1 VLLTAPKL
9 AIRCGEVKQT
19 LKRKY
24 LGLLSAGHFFTDVNQ
39 GALPAIL
46 PFLIAEHNLSYASAA
61 TLVLA
66 ANLVSS
72 VIQPLIGHLA
82 DKKPMPWLMPAG
94 VFCAGLGM
102 ATTGFIDSYWLLF
115 LAVAVSGI
123 GVAAFH
129 PEAAR
134 LANFVSGEKKGTGL
148 SIFGVGGNAGIAA
161 GPVFTTAALLLW
173 GLKGTLV
180 LLVPV
185 TLMAAFLTLALEP
198 LRQFHPAPAKKG
210 PAAGAAAAPDEW
222 GAFARLTVVIFGRS
236 TIFYGLTTFIPLYWI
251 NILHQSKAA
260 GGTALSIL
268 LFTGA
273 VGTLIGG
280 RLADKYGYRQVVRAG
295 FTALVPMM
303 FLFLAAGDVAVA
315 TLLLIP
321 LGFCLYIPF
330 SPTIVLG
337 QKYLPNRMGLASGVT
352 IGLAVSIGGV
362 TAPLL
367 GWIADGYG
375 LGATFAALAAV
386 PVIAALAA
394 FTLTQPGRAARPA
407 VSAGKP

>member
-1 VLLTAPKL
+1 
-9 AIRCGEVKQT
+9 VKQ
-19 LKRKY
+19 RY

-72 VIQPLIGHLA
+72 IIQPLIGHLA
-82 DKKPMPWLMPAG
+82 DRKSMPWLMPAG
-94 VFCAGLGM
+94 VLCAGLGL
-102 ATTGFIDSYWLLF
+102 AFTGFIDAYWLLF
-115 LAVAVSGI
+115 LSVTVSGI

-129 PEAAR
+129 PEAVR
-134 LANFVSGEKKGTGL
+134 LANFVSGEKKGTGI
-148 SIFGVGGNAGIAA
+148 SIFGVGGNAGIAV
-161 GPVFTTAALLLW
+161 GPIFTTAALLFW

-185 TLMAAFLTLALEP
+185 ALMAAFLALEIKS
-198 LRQFHPAPAKKG
+198 LQQFRPAQAKKDAGSGQAPAQ
-210 PAAGAAAAPDEW
+210 DEW
-222 GAFARLTVVIFGRS
+222 GAFSRLMVVIFGRS

-260 GGTALSIL
+260 GGTALSVL

-295 FTALVPMM
+295 FTALVPAML
-303 FLFLAAGDVAVA
+303 LFLAADSAAVA

-321 LGFCLYIPF
+321 VGLCLYIPF

-337 QKYLPNRMGLASGVT
+337 QKYLPNRLGFASGVT
-352 IGLAVSIGGV
+352 LGLAVSIGGLTTPV
-362 TAPLL
+362 L
-367 GWIADGYG
+367 GWLADRYG
-375 LGATFAALAAV
+375 LGLAFAVIAAV
-386 PVIAALAA
+386 PLVAALAA
-394 FTLTQPGRAARPA
+394 FTLTVPGQAAKPA
-407 VSAGKP
+407 AGVGKL